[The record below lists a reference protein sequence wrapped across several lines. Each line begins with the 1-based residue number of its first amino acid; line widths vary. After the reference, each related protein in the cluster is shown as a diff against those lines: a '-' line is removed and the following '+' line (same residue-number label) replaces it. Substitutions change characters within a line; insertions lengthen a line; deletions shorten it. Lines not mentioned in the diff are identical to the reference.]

1 MMRVLYVAGFLM
13 LPLIS
18 ACALL
23 RDNAA
28 APVVAD
34 TPVMTPSS
42 PSKSPRPS
50 EQAKLEP
57 SEEGKA
63 PAKEKPIAKLKL
75 PQTGEA
81 SWYGPK
87 FDGKVTASGDVFD
100 KTEMTAAHGSLPF
113 GTKVKVT
120 NLANGKSVEVE
131 IIDRGP
137 FKENRIIDVSQ
148 AAAHALD
155 MKEKGTTKVR
165 LELADK

>member
-1 MMRVLYVAGFLM
+1 MIRNLLVMIFL

-23 RDNAA
+23 RDKEA
-28 APVVAD
+28 APVTAD
-34 TPVMTPSS
+34 TPGTAA
-42 PSKSPRPS
+42 PS
-50 EQAKLEP
+50 EPSAPGSQAKV
-57 SEEGKA
+57 EGEGQAKA
-63 PAKEKPIAKLKL
+63 PATEKPRAKIKL

-87 FDGKVTASGDVFD
+87 FHGKVTASGDVFD
-100 KTEMTAAHGSLPF
+100 KSEMTAAHASLPF
-113 GTKVKVT
+113 GTRVKVT
-120 NLANGKSVEVE
+120 NVANGKSVEVE

-165 LELADK
+165 IEPADK

>member
-1 MMRVLYVAGFLM
+1 MMRALAVAVFLM
-13 LPLIS
+13 LPLVS

-28 APVVAD
+28 APAVAD
-34 TPVMTPSS
+34 TPVATPSS
-42 PSKSPRPS
+42 PAKSPPS
-50 EQAKLEP
+50 EQTKLEP
-57 SEEGKA
+57 SDEAKA
-63 PAKEKPIAKLKL
+63 PAKEKPIAKPKL

-87 FDGKVTASGDVFD
+87 LDGKVTASGGVFD
-100 KTEMTAAHGSLPF
+100 KTEMTAAHASLPF
-113 GTKVKVT
+113 GTKVKVI

-137 FKENRIIDVSQ
+137 FKENRIIDVSE